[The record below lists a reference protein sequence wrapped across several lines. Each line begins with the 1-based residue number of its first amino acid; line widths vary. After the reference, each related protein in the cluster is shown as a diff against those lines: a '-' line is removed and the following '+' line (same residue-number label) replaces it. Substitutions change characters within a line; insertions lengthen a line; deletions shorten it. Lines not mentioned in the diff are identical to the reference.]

1 MQQHKKLKK
10 KRLEQ
15 ADEILH
21 KSYIKVLRFS

>member
-1 MQQHKKLKK
+1 MQQHKKLK